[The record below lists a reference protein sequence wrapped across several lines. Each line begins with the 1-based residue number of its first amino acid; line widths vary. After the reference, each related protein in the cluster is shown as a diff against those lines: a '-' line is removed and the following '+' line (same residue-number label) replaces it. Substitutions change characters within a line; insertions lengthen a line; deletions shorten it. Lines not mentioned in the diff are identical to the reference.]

1 MSELI
6 PHRRGQ
12 IVPLATARTTSD
24 SLSIPIRTSPSS
36 TGRHPIFRSTI
47 NCAAD
52 LTGVSGAV
60 VTTSGVMASFTRME
74 FSVRSRVVVPKPR
87 ARTRALKKRSRW
99 LRIPTTRP
107 LSSITG
113 RCRIRSL
120 RMVLSASASV
130 SLGLK
135 SLDRLTHEVSDV
147 SIRIHG
153 DGSDVLRQQK
163 GMMRSRSG
171 AAFTRPAAR
180 EPDCGSA

>member
-99 LRIPTTRP
+99 QNSDNPPAIVDHGQVSDP
-107 LSSITG
+107 LAAHGAVGKRQRVIGT
-113 RCRIRSL
+113 
-120 RMVLSASASV
+120 
-130 SLGLK
+130 K